1 MPDFLNVRLLLAY
14 ALPAFVVALPTIPV
28 FIQIPSLYGVQLG
41 LGLATTGYV
50 LLAARMFD
58 TVSDPLVGLLCDRWA
73 IFGLRRKPWIV
84 GGAVI
89 AGLGLYKILNPTEG
103 VDSGYLFIWSLV
115 LYAGWTMVSV
125 PYLAWGSELSSDYNQ
140 RTRVTAWREAFGLLG
155 IIVAGILGSVT
166 AFLGWSESDSIGG
179 IAWAAIALGIIV
191 IPMLLHIVPERANS
205 SGQELTA
212 TDRRLADDLRALVKN
227 RPFLR
232 LLFTWILNGVA
243 NGIPAALF
251 LIYLEHG
258 LGAASDIRPLFV
270 LTYFVAAIVS
280 VPLWFW
286 LSTRVGKH
294 RAWCF
299 GMIAACLAF
308 VSVPWI
314 SPGEFILF
322 GVVCVITGAAVGA
335 DLALPPAMQA
345 DVTDYADYRFGHAQ
359 TGLQFSLWGMS
370 TKLALAAAVG
380 LALPGLEYAGFDPEV
395 PSDDTRIALLVIYA
409 LIPVV
414 IKLLAV
420 SLIWRFPLSAPV
432 QLAIRRRL
440 ERRDRE
446 AARIRTARNA

>member
-1 MPDFLNVRLLLAY
+1 MPDSLNVRLLLAY

-58 TVSDPLVGLLCDRWA
+58 TVSDPLVGLLCDRWT
-73 IFGLRRKPWIV
+73 ILGLRRKPWIV
-84 GGAVI
+84 GGALI
-89 AGLGLYKILNPTEG
+89 AGLGLYNILNPTEG
-103 VDSGYLFIWSLV
+103 VDCGYLLIWSLV

-140 RTRVTAWREAFGLLG
+140 RTRITAWREAFGLLG
-155 IIVAGILGSVT
+155 IIVAGIFGSVT
-166 AFLGWSESDSIGG
+166 AFLGWSESDSIGA
-179 IAWAAIALGIIV
+179 IAWAAIALGVIV
-191 IPMLLHIVPERANS
+191 IPMLLHIVPEPANS
-205 SGQELTA
+205 SNQVRTA

-227 RPFLR
+227 KPFLR
-232 LLFTWILNGVA
+232 LILTWFLNGVA

-258 LGAASDIRPLFV
+258 LGAVSDIRPLFV
-270 LTYFVAAIVS
+270 LAYFVAAIIS

-308 VSVPWI
+308 ISVPWI
-314 SPGEFILF
+314 SPGDFILF
-322 GVVCVITGAAVGA
+322 GVVCVITGAALGA
-335 DLALPPAMQA
+335 DLALPPAIQA

-409 LIPVV
+409 LVPVV

-420 SLIWRFPLSAPV
+420 MLIWWFPLSASV
-432 QLAIRRRL
+432 QLAIRGRL
-440 ERRDRE
+440 ERRNRV
-446 AARIRTARNA
+446 AARIRTARND